1 LKSIF
6 PYDFVNEN
14 NLDYIGE
21 VPDIKFFEGIH
32 SLDYNCYIENYN
44 VWSMRDETIKYCNID
59 CISLY
64 QVINKFNTLIFN
76 LFEMNIHKYP
86 TLSSLAFA
94 IFRTHF
100 LIENTI
106 PQISGQIAK
115 DIRMSYTG
123 GACDMYIP
131 SAETKLYAY
140 DVNSLYPSVMQNCDM
155 PTGHP
160 IFFKWDIR
168 VTDPNAFG
176 FFYCNIIAPDN
187 LNEPIIQTHV
197 KTNNGLRTI
206 APLGKWSDMIFSEEM
221 DNAKKLGYKF
231 EILWGYTFNKENI
244 FKEYVDNLYELRL
257 KYNKS
262 DPLNFTA
269 KLLLNSLYGRFGMDD

>member
-1 LKSIF
+1 
-6 PYDFVNEN
+6 
-14 NLDYIGE
+14 
-21 VPDIKFFEGIH
+21 
-32 SLDYNCYIENYN
+32 
-44 VWSMRDETIKYCNID
+44 MRDETIKYCNID

-115 DIRMSYTG
+115 DIR
-123 GACDMYIP
+123 I
-131 SAETKLYAY
+131 
-140 DVNSLYPSVMQNCDM
+140 
-155 PTGHP
+155 
-160 IFFKWDIR
+160 
-168 VTDPNAFG
+168 TDTNAFG
-176 FFYCNIIAPDN
+176 FFYCNIIAPEN

-206 APLGKWSDMIFSEEM
+206 APLGK
-221 DNAKKLGYKF
+221 
-231 EILWGYTFNKENI
+231 
-244 FKEYVDNLYELRL
+244 
-257 KYNKS
+257 
-262 DPLNFTA
+262 
-269 KLLLNSLYGRFGMDD
+269 

>member
-1 LKSIF
+1 
-6 PYDFVNEN
+6 
-14 NLDYIGE
+14 
-21 VPDIKFFEGIH
+21 
-32 SLDYNCYIENYN
+32 
-44 VWSMRDETIKYCNID
+44 MRDETIKYCNID

-123 GACDMYIP
+123 GD
-131 SAETKLYAY
+131 
-140 DVNSLYPSVMQNCDM
+140 CDM

-160 IFFKWDIR
+160 IFFKGDIR

-176 FFYCNIIAPDN
+176 FFYCNIIAPEN

-206 APLGKWSDMIFSEEM
+206 APLGK
-221 DNAKKLGYKF
+221 
-231 EILWGYTFNKENI
+231 
-244 FKEYVDNLYELRL
+244 
-257 KYNKS
+257 
-262 DPLNFTA
+262 
-269 KLLLNSLYGRFGMDD
+269 

>member
-1 LKSIF
+1 
-6 PYDFVNEN
+6 
-14 NLDYIGE
+14 
-21 VPDIKFFEGIH
+21 
-32 SLDYNCYIENYN
+32 
-44 VWSMRDETIKYCNID
+44 MRDETIKYCNID

-160 IFFKWDIR
+160 IFFKGDIR

-197 KTNNGLRTI
+197 TI
-206 APLGKWSDMIFSEEM
+206 
-221 DNAKKLGYKF
+221 
-231 EILWGYTFNKENI
+231 NKENI

-262 DPLNFTA
+262 DPLNFIA
-269 KLLLNSLYGRFGMDD
+269 KLLLNSLYGMDD